1 MQAKTLNQQT
11 IMKQIYY
18 IDSNLIK
25 KAYRKHNPYYMLVK
39 VVEHLNFG
47 KARVKCYWFDI
58 TCAYYHVNFLG
69 YDIVEEKD
77 IKELN
82 WYNLLDDIKKGYSNM
97 KYWYWEFLRTN
108 YDYSSYYENHNC
120 KELTI
125 AYNNDVISKI
135 ETNVLPD
142 WCKGQDVLYTID
154 IVLDDMIKHGIECD
168 NCVKL
173 KQLIRTDEVTMT
185 TEDYLIMKG
194 YIS

>member
-1 MQAKTLNQQT
+1 
-11 IMKQIYY
+11 MKKIFY

-47 KARVKCYWFDI
+47 KAKVECYWFDI
-58 TCAYYHVNFLG
+58 PCAYYPVSFLG

-82 WYNLLDDIKKGYSNM
+82 WYNLLNDINKGCYER
-97 KYWYWEFLRTN
+97 KYWYWEFLRTQ
-108 YDYSSYYENHNC
+108 YPYSSYYESHNSS
-120 KELTI
+120 ELTI
-125 AYNNDVISKI
+125 AYNYEVIAKI
-135 ETNVLPD
+135 DTNVLPD
-142 WCKGQDVLYTID
+142 WCKGQYVLYKTD
-154 IVLDDMIKHGIECD
+154 IVLDDMIKRGIEFD

-173 KQLIRTDEVTMT
+173 MKLIRTDEVTMT
-185 TEDYLIMKG
+185 TEDYLRMKG

>member
-1 MQAKTLNQQT
+1 
-11 IMKQIYY
+11 MKEKNLFY
-18 IDSNLIK
+18 IDSSLIK
-25 KAYRKHNPYYMLVK
+25 KAYRKHNIYYMLVR

-47 KARVKCYWFDI
+47 KAKVECYWFDI
-58 TCAYYHVNFLG
+58 PCAYYPACFLG

-82 WYNLLDDIKKGYSNM
+82 WDNLLNDIKKGYYNR
-97 KYWYWEFLRTN
+97 KYWYWEFLRTH
-108 YDYSSYYENHNC
+108 YDYSSYYEDHTYR
-120 KELTI
+120 ELTI
-125 AYNNDVISKI
+125 AYKNEVIAKI
-135 ETNVLPD
+135 DIKVLPD
-142 WCKGQDVLYTID
+142 WCKGQYVLYKTD

-185 TEDYLIMKG
+185 TEDYLRMKG